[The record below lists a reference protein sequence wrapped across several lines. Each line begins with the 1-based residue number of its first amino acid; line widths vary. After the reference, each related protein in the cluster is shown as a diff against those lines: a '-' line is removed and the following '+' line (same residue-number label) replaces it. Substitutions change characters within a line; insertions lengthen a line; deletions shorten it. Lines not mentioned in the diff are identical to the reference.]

1 MKIGWVISE
10 HIKPKSVDIATI
22 KSIAPTWGGC
32 MVYESYAMDNVICHD
47 FQQSKKMIRR
57 NIQDS
62 CNFYIPESNYAS
74 LSRPANV
81 NFYNGEFKDE
91 NINHRDEIVAMNITS
106 QLYDVVLLLGF
117 GFAKPKMKDKL
128 ELHKVLAY
136 QHNVKTIIADNHQVQ
151 FVLVNYRGKLSNE
164 YNEIGNLTRDSLSNV
179 LKMLK

>member
-1 MKIGWVISE
+1 
-10 HIKPKSVDIATI
+10 
-22 KSIAPTWGGC
+22 
-32 MVYESYAMDNVICHD
+32 
-47 FQQSKKMIRR
+47 
-57 NIQDS
+57 
-62 CNFYIPESNYAS
+62 
-74 LSRPANV
+74 
-81 NFYNGEFKDE
+81 
-91 NINHRDEIVAMNITS
+91 MNITS

-128 ELHKVLAY
+128 EIHKVLAY